1 MKIMKLEDLPEDKR
15 SKLELGVMQ
24 KRDLPKSEAGL
35 KHSPE
40 GEKKLKIGG
49 YAAKFN
55 EPIMIYDWLEE
66 TIGDTAFDEALS
78 GDAPDD
84 VRVLRN
90 HMPDNVL
97 GRTGNG
103 TARLTKDAIGLQYE
117 ADLPDTGYARD
128 TYNLVR
134 DGYISGSSFWFR
146 VTAHEVQ
153 YFDDGSVKRKI
164 TSLKLFDVGPVTF
177 PANESAT
184 SEARSAEL
192 VTEKRADALFE
203 MLETRIRKLPDVAA
217 PTTETREHLNRKYR
231 DEVALLTRRLE
242 GRK

>member
-1 MKIMKLEDLPEDKR
+1 MKILKLEDLPEDKR
-15 SKLELGVMQ
+15 AKLALGSMQ
-24 KRDLPKSEAGL
+24 KRDIPKAAAGL
-35 KHSPE
+35 THSPD
-40 GEKKLKIGG
+40 GQKKLKIGG

-55 EPIMIYDWLEE
+55 DPVMIYDWLEE

-78 GDAPDD
+78 AEDPAD

-103 TARLTKDAIGLQYE
+103 TARLSKDAIGLQYE

-128 TYNLVR
+128 TYNLIR
-134 DGYISGSSFWFR
+134 DGYISGSSFWFQ

-177 PANESAT
+177 PANEAAT
-184 SEARSAEL
+184 SEARGDHR
-192 VTEKRADALFE
+192 VTEKRADDLFD
-203 MLETRIRKLPDVAA
+203 MLETRIRKLPEVAA